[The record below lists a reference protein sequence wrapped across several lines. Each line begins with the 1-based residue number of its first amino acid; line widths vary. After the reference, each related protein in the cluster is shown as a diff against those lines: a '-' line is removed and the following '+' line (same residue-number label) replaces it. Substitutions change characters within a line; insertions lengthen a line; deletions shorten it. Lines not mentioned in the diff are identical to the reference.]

1 MVSIERIGS
10 NLRDRVN
17 LLRAS
22 FCGKETEM
30 ISESGDRHGWTLFP
44 RAAMMALPRSDPSR
58 ATFYSV
64 VRNKGSYLAKAN

>member
-10 NLRDRVN
+10 NLRGRVN

-22 FCGKETEM
+22 LCGKETETM
-30 ISESGDRHGWTLFP
+30 SESGDRHGWTLLP
-44 RAAMMALPRSDPSR
+44 GAAMMALPRSDPSR